1 MLAQVA
7 PRLVKALI
15 ARSQPHCDYG
25 PPDHG
30 TGAWHHAAMRLDGVI
45 TAVEVHAGG
54 EPGRV
59 ITGGVH
65 DVPGATML
73 EKRNHLRDHGDRLRR
88 LMLRE
93 PRGYPALCA
102 NVILPPTRPEADAGF
117 VIMEQA
123 EYPAMSGSNTICT
136 ATVLVNE
143 GLVQVTEPITELV
156 LEAPAGLIRVTAEV
170 RGGRATAITFEN
182 VPAFAVA
189 LDRIVDVPQLGTV
202 TVDVAW
208 GGMFYA
214 LTDAAALG
222 FRLAPDEGR
231 NLVRVGEMVKA
242 AARDQIPV
250 SHPEQ
255 PELSGI
261 TIVELTGPPTAAG
274 ADGKNTVVVSS
285 GTLDWSRPE
294 SFTGVLDRSPCGT
307 GTCARMAV
315 MHARGELGIG
325 RDFVHE
331 GILGTTW
338 TGRLLRETS
347 VGPYAAVVAQLTGSA
362 WITGRTQ
369 YVVDSADPFPEGF
382 TVGDLWGLDG

>member
-1 MLAQVA
+1 MA
-7 PRLVKALI
+7 
-15 ARSQPHCDYG
+15 
-25 PPDHG
+25 
-30 TGAWHHAAMRLDGVI
+30 TMRMEDVI

-73 EKRNHLRDHGDRLRR
+73 EKRNHLRDHGDPLRH

-102 NVILPPTRPEADAGF
+102 NVILPPTQPEADAGF

-123 EYPAMSGSNTICT
+123 EYPAMSGSNAICT
-136 ATVLVNE
+136 ATVLINE
-143 GLVQVTEPITELV
+143 GLVKVTEPVTHLI
-156 LEAPAGLIRVTAEV
+156 LEAPAGLIRISADV
-170 RGGRATAITFEN
+170 REGKARAITFEN
-182 VPAFAVA
+182 VPAFVVA
-189 LDRIVDVPQLGTV
+189 LDAAVEVPQLRTV
-202 TVDVAW
+202 NVDVAW

-222 FRLAPDEGR
+222 FHLTPDEGR
-231 NLVRVGEMVKA
+231 DLVRVGEMVKA
-242 AARDQIPV
+242 AAREQIPV
-250 SHPEQ
+250 AHPEQ
-255 PELSGI
+255 PELAGI
-261 TIVELTGPPTAAG
+261 SIIELTGPPSVPG
-274 ADGKNTVVVSS
+274 AHAKNTVVVSS
-285 GTLDWSRPE
+285 GTLDWSRPA

-315 MHARGELGIG
+315 LHARGELPIG
-325 RDFVHE
+325 QDFVHE

-338 TGRLLRETS
+338 TGCLLRETM
-347 VGPYAAVVAQLTGSA
+347 VGSYPAVVPQLTGSA

-369 YVVDSADPFPEGF
+369 YVVDDQDPFPEGF
-382 TVGDLWGLDG
+382 TVGDLWGLNE

>member
-1 MLAQVA
+1 
-7 PRLVKALI
+7 
-15 ARSQPHCDYG
+15 
-25 PPDHG
+25 
-30 TGAWHHAAMRLDGVI
+30 MRLERVI
-45 TAVEVHAGG
+45 TAVDAHAGG

-59 ITGGVH
+59 IVGGVS

-73 EKRNHLRDHGDRLRR
+73 EKRNHLAAEGDRLRQ

-102 NVILPPTRPEADAGF
+102 NLVLPPTRPEADAGF

-136 ATVLVNE
+136 ATVLINE
-143 GLVQVTEPITELV
+143 GLVPVNEPITELT
-156 LEAPAGLIRVTAEV
+156 LEAPAGLIRIRAAV
-170 RGGRATAITFEN
+170 RDGRARSITFEN
-182 VPAFAVA
+182 VPAYAA
-189 LDRIVDVPQLGTV
+189 RLDVPVEVPGVGSV

-222 FRLAPDEGR
+222 LRLTPDEGR
-231 NLVRVGEMVKA
+231 EIVRLGEMVKA
-242 AARDQIPV
+242 AAREQIPV
-250 SHPEQ
+250 SHPQ
-255 PELSGI
+255 MP
-261 TIVELTGPPTAAG
+261 ELTGISIIELTAPPTVPG
-274 ADGKNTVVVSS
+274 AHARNTVVVSS

-315 MHARGELGIG
+315 LHARGELAIG
-325 RDFVHE
+325 QDFVHE

-338 TGRLLRETS
+338 TGRLLRTTQ
-347 VGPYAAVVAQLTGSA
+347 VGDRIAVVPELTGSA
-362 WITGRTQ
+362 WITGR
-369 YVVDSADPFPEGF
+369 VAFEVDPDDPFPDGF
-382 TVGDLWGLDG
+382 TVGDLWGLAS